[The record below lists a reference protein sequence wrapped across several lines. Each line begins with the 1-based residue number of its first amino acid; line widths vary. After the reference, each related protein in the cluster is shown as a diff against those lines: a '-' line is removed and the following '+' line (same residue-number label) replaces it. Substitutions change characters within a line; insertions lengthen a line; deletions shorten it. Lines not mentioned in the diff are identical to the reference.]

1 MIKSHKLI
9 SYLKDITIED
19 RPTFYIASF
28 KTEDDLIAFIEEKI
42 DNRYR
47 FFLHPYI
54 RTEKDIAREKERQE
68 RYKQRA

>member
-9 SYLKDITIED
+9 SYLKDITIGD

-54 RTEKDIAREKERQE
+54 RT
-68 RYKQRA
+68 